1 MAKILIVED
10 ESIVA
15 LELESRLTDLGYS
28 VCGIVASGADAIN
41 LAIAE
46 KPNIIL
52 MDINIK
58 GPIDGVVTAEKIK
71 EILDI
76 PIIFLTA
83 FTDSNTLQRAKITE
97 PYGYIVKPFEER
109 ELHTSIEIALYK
121 HNMEKKLRD
130 NERRL
135 SITLNSI
142 ADAVI
147 ATDNKGNINYM
158 NPAALNLTI
167 CKCNDTIGKYVLDA
181 FNINNKEVYT
191 AADNAIKE
199 IIANGITNNFPS
211 NIAISYNVN
220 EFRIL
225 ESSIS
230 SIKDEKSN
238 IDGIVIVFH
247 DVTEKSIAENAL
259 QESEKKYKA
268 VVENASEL
276 IFGLDINWGYK
287 YANAAALKIT
297 GYFRRRAY

>member
-28 VCGIVASGADAIN
+28 VCGIVSCGADAIKT
-41 LAIAE
+41 AVDQ
-46 KPNIIL
+46 KPDIIL

-71 EILDI
+71 EIIDI

-130 NERRL
+130 NEKRL
-135 SITLNSI
+135 SITLNNI

-147 ATDNKGNINYM
+147 ATDNKGSINYI
-158 NPAALNLTI
+158 NPAAEKLISDKFSKTFGI
-167 CKCNDTIGKYVLDA
+167 YVLDA
-181 FNINNKEVYT
+181 MNINNKS
-191 AADNAIKE
+191 
-199 IIANGITNNFPS
+199 F
-211 NIAISYNVN
+211 
-220 EFRIL
+220 
-225 ESSIS
+225 
-230 SIKDEKSN
+230 
-238 IDGIVIVFH
+238 
-247 DVTEKSIAENAL
+247 
-259 QESEKKYKA
+259 
-268 VVENASEL
+268 
-276 IFGLDINWGYK
+276 
-287 YANAAALKIT
+287 
-297 GYFRRRAY
+297 